1 MALTLRKNP
10 DGQLVPVVKVY
21 GDEHHGYDLAVLRIS
36 PELLTLLRERVEQVQ
51 ALQVQ
56 ALAAGDRDLT
66 GVSWADCTPEYYGA
80 DYDYDDEPEPE
91 DADGNPAPEWERE
104 EHSYRTE
111 LDELFIDRD
120 GDLRWTACIK
130 HTDTRIETESVTL
143 QELST
148 LYLEVQGAM
157 P

>member
-10 DGQLVPVVKVY
+10 EGQMVLVVKVY
-21 GDEHHGYDLAVLRIS
+21 GDEHHGYDLAVLRIA
-36 PELLTLLRERVEQVQ
+36 PELLTLLRVRVE
-51 ALQVQ
+51 QVQ

-66 GVSWADCTPEYYGA
+66 GVSWVDYTPEYYGA

-104 EHSYRTE
+104 EHAYRTE

-120 GDLRWTACIK
+120 GDLRWSACIK
-130 HTDTRIETESVTL
+130 HADTRIETEAVTL
-143 QELST
+143 EALST
-148 LYLEVQGAM
+148 AYLESSAV
-157 P
+157 PS